1 MPALALPRVRGAMF
15 RTHDAVHGGEHR
27 VFGTVVIDDSPDIP
41 VQRRVRLF
49 IKQNAQMIREVWSD
63 PVTGAY
69 AFNHVKNQQY
79 FVIAH
84 DYLNVYDA
92 VAHDNITPEPMP

>member
-1 MPALALPRVRGAMF
+1 MGGQVFLAR
-15 RTHDAVHGGEHR
+15 DATNGGDHR

-41 VQRRVRLF
+41 VQRLVRLF
-49 IKQNAQMIREVWSD
+49 IKQNAQMVRAVWSD

-69 AFNHVKNQQY
+69 SFPRVKDQQY

-92 VAHDNITPEPMP
+92 VVHDNITPEPMP